1 MRFALASLFVVLV
14 GCGTPGADTP
24 DAYVPVHCVHDGTQ
38 WVCGD
43 AGLIDAGHTDAG
55 EPDSGIVTPDAG
67 QDSGVIVIDSGVVDS
82 GVVDA
87 GLVLVDVSH
96 QRELRAAWV
105 STVSRL
111 DWPPAANLSR
121 TAGVA
126 SLESLVNDAADAG
139 LNALFFQVRPYADA
153 LYESHEGEPWSSY
166 LTSNADAG
174 PGWDPLEELLP
185 IAHARGIE
193 VHAWLNPYRGTVK
206 ALSQYSITYN
216 NIPVMNPGVPAV
228 REHVVAVVDDIL
240 SHYDVDGVHFDDY
253 FYPYPDS
260 SSTPFPDSATYNAY
274 TSGGGTLSLGD
285 WRRDNVNTLVAE
297 VMALVK
303 SDHPTVRF
311 GIGPFGIWKS
321 GQPVS
326 GLSAYDAIYCDAV
339 SWMSNEHVDYLAPQL
354 YWTESSAQS
363 YSTLVNWWA
372 ARLNGRHLF
381 PGHADYR
388 MLSAANGGADWPLS
402 EIQGQLEYTR
412 TKRSSGALG
421 DVHFRMANLRNNL
434 KGVSDLLGKNLYAEP
449 AVAPALPRAE
459 AVVAPAVPFVSLNGT
474 TLSVTDPMPATVR
487 SYLLYREVS
496 AGQWE
501 LRGVKGGA
509 QVTFTLTSGTWAVS
523 ALGRGGGESQG
534 VRVTVP

>member
-1 MRFALASLFVVLV
+1 MGSAMRFALASLFVVLAA
-14 GCGTPGADTP
+14 CGTPGADTP
-24 DAYVPVHCVHDGTQ
+24 DAYVPVQCVHDGTQ

-43 AGLIDAGHTDAG
+43 AGVLDAGHVVDAG
-55 EPDSGIVTPDAG
+55 VNDSGMVEDAG
-67 QDSGVIVIDSGVVDS
+67 VVIIDSGVVDA

-87 GLVLVDVSH
+87 GLVLVDVTH
-96 QRELRAAWV
+96 ERELRAAWV

-111 DWPPAANLSR
+111 DWPPAANLGR
-121 TAGVA
+121 DAGIA
-126 SLESLVNDAADAG
+126 SLHALVNDAADAG

-185 IAHARGIE
+185 IAHAKGIE

-216 NIPVMNPGVPAV
+216 SIPVMNPGVPAV

-240 SHYDVDGVHFDDY
+240 SNYDVDGVHFDDY
-253 FYPYPDS
+253 FYPYPTNPPTD
-260 SSTPFPDSATYNAY
+260 FPDSATYSAY
-274 TSGGGTLSLGD
+274 TNGGGTLSLAD
-285 WRRDNVNTLVAE
+285 WRRNNVNTLVAE

-321 GQPVS
+321 GQPVN
-326 GLSAYDAIYCDAV
+326 GLSAYDVIYCDAV
-339 SWMSNEHVDYLAPQL
+339 EWMSGENVDYLAPQL

-363 YSTLVNWWA
+363 YSTLVDWWA

-388 MLSAANGGADWPLS
+388 MLPPTAGSDWPLS

-412 TKRSSGALG
+412 TKRSSGAMG
-421 DVHFRMANLRNNL
+421 DVHFRFANIRNNV
-434 KGVSDLLGKNLYAEP
+434 KGVKDLLATNLYAEP
-449 AVAPALPRAE
+449 AVAPALPRGE
-459 AVVAPAVPFVSLNGT
+459 AVVAPAVPFVSLSGST
-474 TLSVTDPMPATVR
+474 ISATDPMPASVR

-501 LRGVKGGA
+501 LRAVKGGA
-509 QVTFTLTSGTWAVS
+509 QVSFSVTSGTWAVS

-534 VRVTVP
+534 VRLTVP